1 MLEAAKK
8 RREISEARKA
18 DKEDPPKKEE
28 DEDEGPQVKGKSR
41 FEEPLN
47 LDQNVDSLHL
57 DTRVSML
64 NSDQHRVYQKIT
76 NHLLHDLDH
85 ENGVCTCTNLKP
97 MHIFVSGVGGTGK
110 SFLIQA
116 LRAFVKATWPPQ

>member
-1 MLEAAKK
+1 
-8 RREISEARKA
+8 
-18 DKEDPPKKEE
+18 
-28 DEDEGPQVKGKSR
+28 
-41 FEEPLN
+41 
-47 LDQNVDSLHL
+47 
-57 DTRVSML
+57 ML

-116 LRAFVKATWPPQ
+116 LRAFVKATWPDLNNVTQ